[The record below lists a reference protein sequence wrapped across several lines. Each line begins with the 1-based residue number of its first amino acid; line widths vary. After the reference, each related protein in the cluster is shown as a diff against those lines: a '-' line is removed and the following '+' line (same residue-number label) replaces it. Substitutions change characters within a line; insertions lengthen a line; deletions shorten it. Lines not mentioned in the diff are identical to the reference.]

1 MRKSLRRPLM
11 IAFICRTSVAWLST
25 WAFYIWCHFL
35 SLPGYIWPQDIN
47 LKVFHSVSF
56 RIEVWEVEIEEPQIG
71 RLQLGSCFGPEWFRN
86 WQFHILPLDKSSD
99 CCWGI
104 TEVEAHIG
112 QNAIRLD
119 YAAFYHITLFAA
131 TKFIR
136 MSWFSPEE
144 RIVKMGPTSS
154 SGVNRVGDLWFFGT
168 KVGCGPVMN
177 YSIVGMESG
186 GLRLIQASSIWGD
199 QRGRRRAT
207 GRGRAALEVEPCH
220 SQEQA
225 AGSSQMSQMWKCS
238 IRWIC
243 FF

>member
-1 MRKSLRRPLM
+1 MRKSLRGPLM

-35 SLPGYIWPQDIN
+35 SFPGYIWPQDIN
-47 LKVFHSVSF
+47 LKVFHSVSL
-56 RIEVWEVEIEEPQIG
+56 RIEDREVDIKEPQIG

-112 QNAIRLD
+112 QNAIRPD
-119 YAAFYHITLFAA
+119 YATFYHITLFAA

-136 MSWFSPEE
+136 MNWFSPEE

-186 GLRLIQASSIWGD
+186 GLRLIRASSIWGD
-199 QRGRRRAT
+199 QRRRIRAT
-207 GRGRAALEVEPCH
+207 GRRRAALEVE
-220 SQEQA
+220 QA
-225 AGSSQMSQMWKCS
+225 AGILPNVTDVEMFNGMKV
-238 IRWIC
+238 
-243 FF
+243 